1 MLDTDSSFILKYE
14 YIINKVIWN
23 NFSKIA
29 NEDNLYDELMQEGRF
44 ALLKARDTYID
55 GRQSFSS
62 YAYRCI
68 FNKISIYTKRYNN
81 IKDNKNKSL
90 NDLIDIKDNQEITYE
105 DIFYTYDD
113 LSKINSDYND
123 ILKFISTFDI
133 ITKEIMFYTLNGY
146 NQREISK
153 ILKIN
158 PLSINNRI
166 CVVRS
171 EISNKFN
178 IKLRCNKT
186 NGRVIAKGNGYY
198 KEFKNLNEASKELQI
213 DESSIRKICQGIRK
227 SAKSKTLNKKLNFEW
242 GQDV

>member
-68 FNKISIYTKRYNN
+68 FNKISTYTKRYNN
-81 IKDNKNKSL
+81 
-90 NDLIDIKDNQEITYE
+90 IKDNQEITYE

-158 PLSINNRI
+158 PVSINNRI

-213 DESSIRKICQGIRK
+213 DKSSIRKICQGIRK
-227 SAKSKTLNKKLNFEW
+227 SAKSKTLNKKINFEW

>member
-1 MLDTDSSFILKYE
+1 MMDTDSSFILKYE

-68 FNKISIYTKRYNN
+68 FNKISTYTKRYNN

-90 NDLIDIKDNQEITYE
+90 NELIKTEDNFDLTYE
-105 DIFYTYDD
+105 DMFIIDDD
-113 LSKINSDYND
+113 LSMIDSDYND

-158 PLSINNRI
+158 PVSINNRI

-171 EISNKFN
+171 EVSNKFN

-186 NGRVIAKGNGYY
+186 NGRVIAKGNNYY
-198 KEFKNLNEASKELQI
+198 REFKSLNEASKELQI
-213 DESSIRKICQGIRK
+213 DKSSIRKICQGIRK
-227 SAKSKTLNKKLNFEW
+227 SAKSKTLNKKLHFEW
-242 GQDV
+242 G